1 MNEDDYYDDIWT
13 KVSKREGYNY
23 SYCLS
28 DEDFYIYMIYH
39 CAKHFKSGG
48 LGIRMLMDVY
58 VYLNSHQNLDREYID
73 DNFNFELV
81 KPFVIARNGELDVD
95 TTMQEIMQGLK
106 NMPKKKYNLNS
117 LNIEIGEGVIIVN
130 IPEHPALSMLTD
142 NLRKI
147 TLKEKDFEDLIR
159 NIKEQ
164 E

>member
-1 MNEDDYYDDIWT
+1 MREQIIKGVNVWLGNIIDNIAPNNLLFAL
-13 KVSKREGYNY
+13 VSPSVKRV
-23 SYCLS
+23 
-28 DEDFYIYMIYH
+28 
-39 CAKHFKSGG
+39 
-48 LGIRMLMDVY
+48 LG
-58 VYLNSHQNLDREYID
+58 QYID

-81 KPFVIARNGELDVD
+81 KPFVIARKGELDVD

>member
-1 MNEDDYYDDIWT
+1 MREQIIKGVNVWLSNIIDNIAPNNLLFAL
-13 KVSKREGYNY
+13 VSPSVKRV
-23 SYCLS
+23 
-28 DEDFYIYMIYH
+28 
-39 CAKHFKSGG
+39 
-48 LGIRMLMDVY
+48 LG
-58 VYLNSHQNLDREYID
+58 QYID

>member
-1 MNEDDYYDDIWT
+1 MRDQIIKGVNVWLGNIIDNIAPNNLLFAL
-13 KVSKREGYNY
+13 VSPSVKRV
-23 SYCLS
+23 
-28 DEDFYIYMIYH
+28 
-39 CAKHFKSGG
+39 
-48 LGIRMLMDVY
+48 LG
-58 VYLNSHQNLDREYID
+58 QYID

-81 KPFVIARNGELDVD
+81 KPFVVARNGELDVD

-106 NMPKKKYNLNS
+106 NMPKKKYNYNS

-147 TLKEKDFEDLIR
+147 TLKEKDFEDLIK

>member
-1 MNEDDYYDDIWT
+1 MREQIIKGVNVWLSNIIDNIAPNNLLFAL
-13 KVSKREGYNY
+13 VSPTIKRVVG
-23 SYCLS
+23 
-28 DEDFYIYMIYH
+28 
-39 CAKHFKSGG
+39 
-48 LGIRMLMDVY
+48 
-58 VYLNSHQNLDREYID
+58 QYID

-130 IPEHPALSMLTD
+130 IPKHPALSMLTD

-147 TLKEKDFEDLIR
+147 TLEEKDFEDLIR